1 MTIDLIPLPQTF
13 YEQPT
18 LQLAESLL
26 GCLLVKETPEGRCS
40 GFIVETEAYMGA
52 NDRAA
57 HSFGNRRTK
66 RTEIM
71 FSDAGVAYTYTM
83 HTHVLLN
90 VVCNKK
96 DIPHG
101 ILIRAIEPKEGLALM
116 EERRNGR
123 PMREWTNGPGK
134 LTKALGITLDDYG
147 HHFTEP
153 PLYITQGYKPD
164 KIETG
169 PRIGIQN
176 TGEARFYPWRYWVSG
191 NPYVSKTR

>member
-1 MTIDLIPLPQTF
+1 MKIDLIPLPQTF
-13 YEQPT
+13 YEQST
-18 LQLAESLL
+18 LHLAESLL

-71 FSDAGVAYTYTM
+71 FSDAGHAYTYTM

-90 VVCNKK
+90 VVSNKK
-96 DIPHG
+96 GIPHG
-101 ILIRAIEPKEGLALM
+101 VLIRAIDPIEGLSLM
-116 EERRNGR
+116 EERRKGR

-134 LTKALGITLDDYG
+134 LTKAMGITLADYG

-153 PLYITQGYKPD
+153 PLYITQGYKPE

-169 PRIGIQN
+169 PRIGIKN
-176 TGEARFYPWRYWVSG
+176 TGEARFYPWRFWVSG